1 MIVSVESVI
10 TKHLPG
16 FPQGNPGELRVAAS
30 YWTSVAGGLRTLVD
44 DTQGRIDSLSSSWQ
58 GGAKT
63 AFEQEWTALASAVQ
77 QGCEEMG
84 GVATALHQAADKL
97 ENAQHAYEVAVGAAA
112 VTAIVGIAAT
122 FITFGASDAADVP
135 VIEAEVAA
143 ATEVAAEATAA
154 ASTAFSAAVTIAQ
167 QIAVRFVVYLGV
179 DLTAQAAISTVVFPD
194 HNPFGHLNLD
204 SAISVALGMA
214 AAPELPGASGL
225 VKVAVGGA
233 AGAGSDALSQLIT
246 TGKVDPGEVL
256 FNGALGAAGAAVMVG
271 AGNIAALRS
280 VGNLDDPRLMPGTD
294 EYNAYIDELSLDP
307 AHGGM
312 PRPASEQEAIVAVQ
326 AEADGKIPGPLTRT
340 PLNPDGSDQSD
351 FTDATGQHWEVKSS
365 PDIVPG
371 YSTKAGMPIDPP
383 QSTAKFTGMINF
395 ELTKGNNVLLDPIGM
410 SPERL
415 TQIQKIVDSH
425 PAWQGRVVWGS

>member
-1 MIVSVESVI
+1 VIVSVESVI

-16 FPQGNPGELRVAAS
+16 FPEGNPGELRVAAS
-30 YWTSVAGGLRTLVD
+30 YWTSVAGGLRTLID
-44 DTQGRIDSLSSSWQ
+44 DTQGRIGSLSSSWQ

-63 AFEQEWTALASAVQ
+63 AFEQEWTTLANAVQ

-112 VTAIVGIAAT
+112 VTAVVGIAAT

-233 AGAGSDALSQLIT
+233 AGGGSDALSQLIT
-246 TGKVDPGEVL
+246 TGKIDPGEVL
-256 FNGALGAAGAAVMVG
+256 FNGALGAAGAGVMVG
-271 AGNIAALRS
+271 TGGLLSRLEAADAED
-280 VGNLDDPRLMPGTD
+280 VNLADSANVPGAESAANGPRLQAQLSGEEIAGGHAFDKHVIQRGEFPGVTTRAQFAQKIQSVILNG
-294 EYNAYIDELSLDP
+294 EPRELSRGRMAYWDNGVFVVRDP
-307 AHGGM
+307 NHVDGGTAFV
-312 PRPASEQEAIVAVQ
+312 PR
-326 AEADGKIPGPLTRT
+326 T
-340 PLNPDGSDQSD
+340 
-351 FTDATGQHWEVKSS
+351 
-365 PDIVPG
+365 G
-371 YSTKAGMPIDPP
+371 YSYFLR
-383 QSTAKFTGMINF
+383 Q
-395 ELTKGNNVLLDPIGM
+395 E
-410 SPERL
+410 SPWRS
-415 TQIQKIVDSH
+415 K
-425 PAWQGRVVWGS
+425 